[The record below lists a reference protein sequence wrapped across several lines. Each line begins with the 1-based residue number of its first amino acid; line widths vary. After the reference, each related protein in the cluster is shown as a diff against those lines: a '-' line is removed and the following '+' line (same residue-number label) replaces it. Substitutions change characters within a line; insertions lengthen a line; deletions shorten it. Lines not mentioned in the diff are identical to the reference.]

1 MSEMSFEELLNQSMK
16 EIYPGE
22 VIEGKVI
29 SVHKD
34 YAVLN
39 IGYKADGILKVYDYS
54 KDPNIDLTNV
64 LHVDDT
70 IQVKVKKLNDGEG
83 QVLLSRKELVQN
95 QVNEK
100 LKKLYESNEVQKG
113 KVVRVTTGGLVCE
126 IEPEL
131 TVFIPKS
138 LVSNKAIDNLDSFAG
153 QELEFVISEF
163 NPLRNR
169 CIGDRRRLLVAE
181 EKAKHAEALSKIKV
195 GDIIEGTITNL
206 LDYGAFVDV
215 GDIDGLLHIS
225 EMGWGKIKN
234 PKKIYNIGD
243 KVKVLVRDI
252 NGDKISLTTKFP
264 EENPWL
270 LARVNYALG
279 KTVKGKVV
287 RMTDYGAFVAL
298 DDYID
303 ALLHVSEIS
312 REKVKKPEDV
322 LKIGEE
328 IEAKVIDYNEA
339 DKKISLSIK
348 ALLPEPEKVVEEK
361 ADVVDVNIEEYAKKM
376 EDEDTM
382 KDDNKST
389 DKKEDTKSETTE
401 KSE

>member
-16 EIYPGE
+16 EIHVGE
-22 VIEGKVI
+22 VVDGKVI
-29 SVHKD
+29 TVHKD

-39 IGYKADGILKVYDYS
+39 IGYKADGVLKVGDYS
-54 KDPNIDLTNV
+54 RDLNLDLTTV
-64 LHVDDT
+64 LHVGDELS
-70 IQVKVKKLNDGEG
+70 VKVKKLNDGEG
-83 QVLLSRKELVQN
+83 QVLLSRKELIQS

-100 LKKLYESNEVQKG
+100 LKALYESKEVQTG
-113 KVVRVTTGGLVCE
+113 KVIRVTSGGLVCE

-131 TVFIPKS
+131 TVFVPKS
-138 LVSNKAIDNLDSFAG
+138 LASNKQNEDLNSYEGKDI
-153 QELEFVISEF
+153 QFVISEF

-169 CIGDRRRLLVAE
+169 CIGDRRKLLVAE
-181 EKAKHAEALSKIKV
+181 EKARHEEALARIKV
-195 GDIIEGTITNL
+195 GDVIEGTIINL
-206 LDYGAFVDV
+206 LDYGAFVDI
-215 GDIDGLLHIS
+215 GGIDGLLHIS

-234 PKKIYNIGD
+234 PKKVFNVGD
-243 KVKVLVRDI
+243 KVKVLVREI
-252 NGDKISLTTKFP
+252 NNGKISLTTKFP
-264 EENPWL
+264 DENPWL

-279 KTVKGKVV
+279 KVVKGKVV

-339 DKKISLSIK
+339 EKKISLSMK

-361 ADVVDVNIEEYAKKM
+361 ADVVDVNIEEYGKM
-376 EDEDTM
+376 ME
-382 KDDNKST
+382 
-389 DKKEDTKSETTE
+389 KEDTEE
-401 KSE
+401 KA

>member
-1 MSEMSFEELLNQSMK
+1 MSEMSFEELLNESMR
-16 EIYPGE
+16 EIHPGE
-22 VIEGKVI
+22 IVTGKVI

-34 YAVLN
+34 YAALN
-39 IGYKADGILKVYDYS
+39 IGYKADGIIKAADYSRDVNLDLTTVLKVGDE
-54 KDPNIDLTNV
+54 LT
-64 LHVDDT
+64 
-70 IQVKVKKLNDGEG
+70 VKIKKLNDGEG
-83 QVLLSRKELVQN
+83 QVVLSRRELVQSQIN
-95 QVNEK
+95 DK
-100 LKKLYESNEVQKG
+100 LKALYESNEVQHG
-113 KVVRVTTGGLVCE
+113 KVTKVTTGGLVCE

-131 TVFIPKS
+131 SVFIPKS
-138 LVSNKAIDNLDSFAG
+138 LVSNKQNEDLESYNG
-153 QELEFVISEF
+153 QELDFIITEF
-163 NPLRNR
+163 NPARNR
-169 CIGDRRRLLVAE
+169 CIGDRRKLIVKE
-181 EKAKHAEALSKIKV
+181 EKARREEALSKIKE

-206 LDYGAFVDV
+206 LDYGAFVDI
-215 GDIDGLLHIS
+215 GNIDGLLHIS

-234 PKKIYNIGD
+234 PKKTYNVGD
-243 KVKVLVRDI
+243 KIKVLVREI
-252 NGDKISLTTKFP
+252 GGNKISLTTKFP

-312 REKVKKPEDV
+312 RDRIKKPEDA
-322 LKIGEE
+322 LTIGQE

-339 DKKISLSIK
+339 EKKISLSIK

-376 EDEDTM
+376 EEAD
-382 KDDNKST
+382 
-389 DKKEDTKSETTE
+389 DTKEE
-401 KSE
+401 K